1 MRKENRFQSDLIAE
15 LKERFPGC
23 VVLKNDSSYIQG
35 IPDLLILYRDRWA
48 MLECKRSEREIH
60 QPNQDWY
67 ISKLDEMSYAS
78 FIFPENRERVLSE
91 LQQAFKHR
99 RQPRLS
105 ERK

>member
-1 MRKENRFQSDLIAE
+1 MRRENRFQSDLIAE

-23 VVLKNDSSYIQG
+23 VVLKNDSRYIQG

-48 MLECKRSEREIH
+48 MLECKRSERENH

>member
-1 MRKENRFQSDLIAE
+1 MRRENRFQVDLIDE
-15 LKERFPGC
+15 LNALFPGC
-23 VVLKNDSSYIQG
+23 IILKNDSSYIQG

-48 MLECKRSEREIH
+48 MLECKRSANESH

-67 ISKLDEMSYAS
+67 ISKLDDMSYAS

-91 LQQAFKHR
+91 LQQAFKPR

-105 ERK
+105 KRQ

>member
-1 MRKENRFQSDLIAE
+1 MRRENRFQSDLIAE

-91 LQQAFKHR
+91 LQQAFKRR